1 MVRKRAKRFPFLYWE
16 KARGEWM
23 VHVPSLSKG
32 EASFFVCRVKGERV
46 DAVIRQN
53 VFMKE
58 IHGGLR
64 VLQGS
69 KGLKR
74 WGGSCRLALAMR
86 ERRRRVEALALHEES
101 VSKVEAPLPTGVGE
115 GEEDAM
121 DRLFKTL
128 EREEEGE

>member
-32 EASFFVCRVKGERV
+32 EASLFVCRVKGERV

-74 WGGSCRLALAMR
+74 WAGSCRLSLAMR
-86 ERRRRVEALALHEES
+86 ERRRRVEALEAHEALATAPPHDDEPVRES
-101 VSKVEAPLPTGVGE
+101 D
-115 GEEDAM
+115 DAM
-121 DRLFKTL
+121 DKLFRTL
-128 EREEEGE
+128 EEDEG